1 MGYYCYSKKII
12 GWQQN
17 VAEYITQRES
27 LWGIDT
33 SANHPALLH
42 WQFKYHAFKN
52 DPQFKRSAHIHQR
65 WAQNN
70 QSHKARPRENFMWNT
85 FIFPQHLTTVAFW
98 RRLHIFFLVVVH
110 SVVSDSLRPHG
121 LQHTRLPCP
130 SLSPGVCSNSCP
142 LNQWRHPTI
151 SSSVIPFS
159 LCHQSFPASGFFL
172 LSWLLTSGGQSMP
185 AEWSGLTSF
194 RIHWFDLLAIQGTLK
209 NLLQTTVGKHQ
220 HLPPTKLPF
229 PWNQQL
235 EVDMEQQTGS
245 K

>member
-98 RRLHIFFLVVVH
+98 RRLHIFFLVVV
-110 SVVSDSLRPHG
+110 
-121 LQHTRLPCP
+121 Q
-130 SLSPGVCSNSCP
+130 SLSCVWLFATPWTTAHQASLSFSISWSLLKLMSFESVTPSNHLIFCHP
-142 LNQWRHPTI
+142 LLIMPSIFPSIR
-151 SSSVIPFS
+151 VFS
-159 LCHQSFPASGFFL
+159 TELAPHIRWPKYASGMIRVDFL
-172 LSWLLTSGGQSMP
+172 
-185 AEWSGLTSF
+185 
-194 RIHWFDLLAIQGTLK
+194 
-209 NLLQTTVGKHQ
+209 
-220 HLPPTKLPF
+220 
-229 PWNQQL
+229 
-235 EVDMEQQTGS
+235 
-245 K
+245 